1 MAKILKNYKRT
12 GESIESFPVIKIKND
27 DDVFADLPICLV
39 EYDTHYNKPVLITYE
54 GKVPEVIEAA
64 VLVKTLEGTRMF
76 YLELDEDNNL
86 KEVEQDNAMISVRL
100 PKDTNVDELVFIN
113 GEILKQEVVK

>member
-12 GESIESFPVIKIKND
+12 GEFIENFPVIKIKND
-27 DDVFADLPICLV
+27 EDVFADLPICLV
-39 EYDTHYNKPVLITYE
+39 EYDTHYTKPVLITHAE
-54 GKVPEVIEAA
+54 KVPEVIEAA
-64 VLVKTLEGTRMF
+64 VLVKTLEGTKVF

-86 KEVEQDNAMISVRL
+86 KEVEQEDAMISVRL

-113 GEILKQEVVK
+113 GEILKQEVIK